1 MTGPISRSTWCSAPQ
16 IRRCSHVRDVVPCGR
31 CREARAAR
39 CRPQGGRRQGV
50 TEGTL
55 QGLSAD
61 GPADL
66 RGGSWV
72 ADAMVIRRRLRT
84 IGKGAGVR
92 FLAKRPKVDGEADL
106 SALDRGRGKHPTFGR
121 SPWVVQAAGMRA
133 GIVRRVEESK
143 VTREAVE
150 GFTQALDRIAES
162 LAGGGGAPPPGG
174 ERGGGRGGGR
184 GPPRRGFAKSRS
196 TSGATPSR
204 HGLCCG

>member
-1 MTGPISRSTWCSAPQ
+1 MSEMSFRVVGAEKLGQLGADLKAAGDKELRKELFRACQRMARPISEA
-16 IRRCSHVRDVVPCGR
+16 IRDAFR
-31 CREARAAR
+31 REL
-39 CRPQGGRRQGV
+39 PGQ
-50 TEGTL
+50 L
-55 QGLSAD
+55 
-61 GPADL
+61 
-66 RGGSWV
+66 GSWV

-150 GFTQALDRIAES
+150 EFTQALDRIAES
-162 LAGGGGAPPPGG
+162 LAG
-174 ERGGGRGGGR
+174 RG
-184 GPPRRGFAKSRS
+184 
-196 TSGATPSR
+196 
-204 HGLCCG
+204 